1 MRSLITATL
10 LTGIGL
16 FAAVACSPAKGAATA
31 AKAPAAVAGPPAD
44 AAHPVVVEL
53 FTSQGCSSCP
63 PANALLAQ
71 LSNRP
76 EVLALSFGVT
86 YWDDLGWKDT
96 FASPTYTDRQSAYVK
111 TLGGDGDY
119 TPQIVVNGAADT
131 VGSRRGAVEGL
142 IAKAG
147 RPVGPDVRITPTGA
161 SIAAGA
167 WSGVPADVWL
177 VRYDQAVVQV
187 PVKRGENG
195 GQTLP
200 HKNVVRSLTRLGDW
214 SGRALTVSFGAAPAG
229 LSTAV
234 LVQRPGGQI
243 VAAARD

>member
-1 MRSLITATL
+1 MRSLIAATL
-10 LTGIGL
+10 LTGLGL
-16 FAAVACSPAKGAATA
+16 IAAVGCSPAKGAAATA
-31 AKAPAAVAGPPAD
+31 KTPAPVSGPAPD
-44 AAHPVVVEL
+44 RTHPVVVEL

-76 EVLALSFGVT
+76 EVLALSFAVT

-96 FASPTYTDRQSAYVK
+96 FGSPQYTDRQSAYVK

-119 TPQIVVNGAADT
+119 TPQIVVNGAADV
-131 VGSRRGAVEGL
+131 VGSRRGAVESL

-147 RPVGPDVRITPTGA
+147 RPVGPNIQLTPSGA
-161 SIAAGA
+161 SVAAGA
-167 WSGVPADVWL
+167 WSGAPADVWL
-177 VRYDQAVVQV
+177 VRYDPRVIQV
-187 PVKRGENG
+187 PVARGENG
-195 GQTLP
+195 GRTLP
-200 HKNVVRSLTRLGDW
+200 HKNVVRALTHLGVW
-214 SGRALTVSFGAAPAG
+214 SGKPLAVSFGAAPAG

>member
-1 MRSLITATL
+1 V
-10 LTGIGL
+10 
-16 FAAVACSPAKGAATA
+16 AARGS
-31 AKAPAAVAGPPAD
+31 APD
-44 AAHPVVVEL
+44 HAHPVVVEL

-76 EVLALSFGVT
+76 EVLALSFAVT
-86 YWDDLGWKDT
+86 YWDNLGWKDT
-96 FASPTYTDRQSAYVK
+96 FGSRQYTDRQTAYVK

-131 VGSRRGAVEGL
+131 VGSRRGAVEAL
-142 IAKAG
+142 IAGAG
-147 RPVGPDVRITPTGA
+147 RPVGPDLQLSVSGA

-167 WSGVPADVWL
+167 WTGAPADVWL
-177 VRYDQAVVQV
+177 VRYDPHVIQV
-187 PVKRGENG
+187 PVTRGENG
-195 GQTLP
+195 GRTLP
-200 HKNVVRSLTRLGDW
+200 HKNVVRSLTHMGLW
-214 SGRALTVSFGAAPAG
+214 SGRPLTVSFGAAPAG

-243 VAAARD
+243 VAAARE